1 MTLIAFT
8 YLVSLMSGSSGD
20 LALLARCKLRK
31 VTVVVA
37 LPFTRSRLAYDPV
50 TFGKYKC
57 VTAATSDLHFMVENL
72 RLARLSLGDQR
83 LIEDVKNILANL
95 LEFGLNLL
103 TVLADGGYVLVG
115 AFRFLLLLDGGDDA
129 PRSTSGTYDVLVGH
143 REKVAL
149 IDSQFSPKL

>member
-1 MTLIAFT
+1 
-8 YLVSLMSGSSGD
+8 MSGSSGD

-50 TFGKYKC
+50 TFRKYKC
-57 VTAATSDLHFMVENL
+57 VTAITSDLHFMVENL
-72 RLARLSLGDQR
+72 GLARLSLGHQS

-149 IDSQFSPKL
+149 IDGQFSPKL